1 MSYVT
6 RGFVPARDSFTTIDN
21 RWIRD
26 ARLSRRARGLLTE
39 LLSHTAH
46 YKVSVSSLVK
56 QGLEGRDAVQA
67 SLHELE
73 EFGYLRRDRIHDDQR
88 RYKSMHYV
96 LRDPW
101 VELEEVPDTENPSMA
116 LTCENTETPCTDSPC
131 VAEPQVA
138 EPLHKKNIYQKNILP
153 SGGEED
159 QKNTRRKDLA
169 GEETPKTS
177 NFQHRVSDD
186 ETSSPSGE
194 SAPAL
199 GSDPSA
205 RQENLRKAAA
215 SGVTGGGLAE
225 RLKRGLE
232 PQGMHVTASA
242 VKRTLNADFALQH
255 GPSRELQREMVDLF
269 IRNHE
274 HYTPNDKIAPWQRF
288 LSQRDSIAV
297 DAKAILA
304 ARARDTRYSDY
315 DPEDDAAYFAE
326 SDARRALQI
335 KKAEQS

>member
-6 RGFVPARDSFTTIDN
+6 RGFVPALDNFTTIDN

-73 EFGYLRRDRIHDDQR
+73 EFGYLRRDRIHDDQG

-116 LTCENTETPCTDSPC
+116 LTSENTETPRTDSPC

-138 EPLHKKNIYQKNILP
+138 EPLHKKNIYQKNILS

-159 QKNTRRKDLA
+159 QKNTRRKNLA
-169 GEETPKTS
+169 GEETPKKRKL
-177 NFQHRVSDD
+177 QGREPDD
-186 ETSSPSGE
+186 ETSPAGE
-194 SAPAL
+194 DAPAL

-205 RQENLRKAAA
+205 RKENLRKAAA

-232 PQGMHVTASA
+232 PQGMRVTVRA
-242 VKRTLNADFALQH
+242 VARTLNDDFALQH
-255 GPSRELQREMVDLF
+255 GPSRGLQREMVDLF

-274 HYTPNDKIAPWQRF
+274 QYTPDYKIAPWQRF
-288 LSQRDSIAV
+288 LAQRDSIAV

-326 SDARRALQI
+326 SDARRALQ
-335 KKAEQS
+335 KKEAEQS